1 MTTCQFSGQEQ
12 ETSSHQFSGQKQ
24 ETSPYAARERVGVAC
39 RRKVRIDIVPGTLTA
54 VSTNYGVRR
63 PTQPDNTDVIE

>member
-1 MTTCQFSGQEQ
+1 MTTRQFI
-12 ETSSHQFSGQKQ
+12 SGQKQ

-39 RRKVRIDIVPGTLTA
+39 RRKVRIDIVPVTLTA

-63 PTQPDNTDVIE
+63 PMQPDNTDVIE